1 MFVAKRNSVKLPSL
15 AVRSCLCQKL
25 KISLWASVIGLA
37 SQVDGPL
44 LRKLR
49 PLSWDVLPA
58 SLHPDGAMQ
67 RGQKCFTWREGWGME
82 QFTEKWKSPEPAKW
96 RAGIKSLTTCPVSLL
111 FYSGSLHRMPSD
123 VHHPFLIFCWFGM
136 GRFVEEV
143 LKMRRRSLKCSVNS
157 SSRMLKH
164 QFCFKQPA
172 FWGTVHFTVP
182 DRDVC
187 GDHSLKIM
195 SRNGDPG
202 PVRPSLTCRQ
212 LCCRTEENSNTS
224 SAEVCHEKTA
234 DTEGGEG
241 RVLILV
247 FSSAIAHLE
256 FKSHIRVL
264 VWQTQKVRQGIY
276 SLNRKGMH
284 KRICFIY
291 GKLVYTFHEEEHF
304 FFPFSHILKEQN

>member
-1 MFVAKRNSVKLPSL
+1 
-15 AVRSCLCQKL
+15 
-25 KISLWASVIGLA
+25 
-37 SQVDGPL
+37 
-44 LRKLR
+44 
-49 PLSWDVLPA
+49 
-58 SLHPDGAMQ
+58 
-67 RGQKCFTWREGWGME
+67 
-82 QFTEKWKSPEPAKW
+82 
-96 RAGIKSLTTCPVSLL
+96 
-111 FYSGSLHRMPSD
+111 
-123 VHHPFLIFCWFGM
+123 
-136 GRFVEEV
+136 
-143 LKMRRRSLKCSVNS
+143 MRRRSLKCSVNS
-157 SSRMLKH
+157 SSHMLKR

-241 RVLILV
+241 RVLVLV

-256 FKSHIRVL
+256 FKSRA
-264 VWQTQKVRQGIY
+264 
-276 SLNRKGMH
+276 SLTDSESQAGYLLPEQERNAQE
-284 KRICFIY
+284 Y
-291 GKLVYTFHEEEHF
+291 LFH
-304 FFPFSHILKEQN
+304 LC

>member
-1 MFVAKRNSVKLPSL
+1 
-15 AVRSCLCQKL
+15 
-25 KISLWASVIGLA
+25 
-37 SQVDGPL
+37 
-44 LRKLR
+44 
-49 PLSWDVLPA
+49 
-58 SLHPDGAMQ
+58 
-67 RGQKCFTWREGWGME
+67 
-82 QFTEKWKSPEPAKW
+82 
-96 RAGIKSLTTCPVSLL
+96 
-111 FYSGSLHRMPSD
+111 MPSD
-123 VHHPFLIFCWFGM
+123 VHHPYLIFCWFGM

-157 SSRMLKH
+157 SSRMLKR

-212 LCCRTEENSNTS
+212 LCCPTEENSNTS

-256 FKSHIRVL
+256 FKSRIRVL
-264 VWQTQKVRQGIY
+264 V
-276 SLNRKGMH
+276 
-284 KRICFIY
+284 
-291 GKLVYTFHEEEHF
+291 
-304 FFPFSHILKEQN
+304 